1 MKILWSSLIEYSKES
16 TKQLLKLISEL
27 SKTAEYKIDVKNLE
41 NKLLFLSPICGY
53 MNSGIYWDTQ
63 THTHTHTYISLPKW
77 GNKQRKMIT
86 QNPENKRSPK
96 ESKTQAEKSK
106 NKLIRYMAIN
116 AKRTSFKKKT
126 QKLP

>member
-1 MKILWSSLIEYSKES
+1 
-16 TKQLLKLISEL
+16 
-27 SKTAEYKIDVKNLE
+27 
-41 NKLLFLSPICGY
+41 

-106 NKLIRYMAIN
+106 NKLIRYTAIN